1 MVLVEVKYYVVG
13 DARPRYIRGK
23 VKNDW
28 HLGHIW
34 DLLAL
39 KDCKA
44 NRISGVRSF
53 RLDEAN

>member
-13 DARPRYIRGK
+13 DARPRYTRGK
-23 VKNDW
+23 VKNNW

-34 DLLAL
+34 DLLTL
-39 KDCKA
+39 RGCNA
-44 NRISGVRSF
+44 NRIASVWSF